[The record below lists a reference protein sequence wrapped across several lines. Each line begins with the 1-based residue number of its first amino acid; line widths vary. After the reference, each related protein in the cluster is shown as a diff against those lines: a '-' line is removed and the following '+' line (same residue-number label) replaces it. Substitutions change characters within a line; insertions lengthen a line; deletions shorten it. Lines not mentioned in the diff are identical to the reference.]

1 MPKPDDMSPDEMGS
15 NDKGKAA
22 LNRLDEALNAFD
34 AKRARPTSPFAG
46 GEAGAEGYR
55 LVAGLIGGLLGG
67 LGLGWFFD
75 RIAHTAPIGLISGL
89 LIGIGLSTYS
99 AVRATGR
106 MSARAKAQE
115 GPVQSVPSAAED
127 EDD

>member
-1 MPKPDDMSPDEMGS
+1 MPKPDDTGPHE
-15 NDKGKAA
+15 GKAA
-22 LNRLDEALNAFD
+22 LNRLDEELDAFE
-34 AKRARPTSPFAG
+34 AKRARAASPLGG

-75 RIAHTAPIGLISGL
+75 RIAHTAPFGLIGGL

-99 AVRATGR
+99 AVRTAGR
-106 MSARAKAQE
+106 MSAQASAKS
-115 GPVQSVPSAAED
+115 GPKVSVPPADDD
-127 EDD
+127 ED

>member
-1 MPKPDDMSPDEMGS
+1 MPKPDDSGPNE
-15 NDKGKAA
+15 GKVA
-22 LNRLDEALNAFD
+22 LNRLGEELDAFE
-34 AKRARPTSPFAG
+34 AKRARGASPLGG

-75 RIAHTAPIGLISGL
+75 RIAHTAPFGLIGGL

-99 AVRATGR
+99 AVRTAGR
-106 MSARAKAQE
+106 MSARASAKSEPKA
-115 GPVQSVPSAAED
+115 PAADDD
-127 EDD
+127 ED